1 MVKDDK
7 GNLTPCTWEEALV
20 EVAQKLSQV
29 KGNEVAA
36 VAGGFADAESLVAL
50 KDLLNRFDS
59 EGLYTEEGFPSD
71 GAGLVEALL
80 EGTVVEKRLVNLK
93 VQALKYLFSL
103 LAKVCYLKYEFI
115 LLANCKEGPLTN
127 F

>member
-1 MVKDDK
+1 M
-7 GNLTPCTWEEALV
+7 

-80 EGTVVEKRLVNLK
+80 EGTVAEKRLVKLK

-103 LAKVCYLKYEFI
+103 LAKF
-115 LLANCKEGPLTN
+115 AT
-127 F
+127 

>member
-36 VAGGFADAESLVAL
+36 VAGGFADAEALAAL
-50 KDLLNRFDS
+50 KDLLNRFGS

-71 GAGLVEALL
+71 GAG
-80 EGTVVEKRLVNLK
+80 
-93 VQALKYLFSL
+93 
-103 LAKVCYLKYEFI
+103 
-115 LLANCKEGPLTN
+115 
-127 F
+127 

>member
-1 MVKDDK
+1 M
-7 GNLTPCTWEEALV
+7 

-36 VAGGFADAESLVAL
+36 VAGGFADAEALVAL

-80 EGTVVEKRLVNLK
+80 EGIVAERLVNFK
-93 VQALKYLFSL
+93 VEALKYL
-103 LAKVCYLKYEFI
+103 LAYFQRF
-115 LLANCKEGPLTN
+115 AT
-127 F
+127 

>member
-20 EVAQKLSQV
+20 EVAQKLCQV

-36 VAGGFADAESLVAL
+36 VAGGFADAEALVAL

-80 EGTVVEKRLVNLK
+80 
-93 VQALKYLFSL
+93 FSL
-103 LAKVCYLKYEFI
+103 LAKVCYMEYEFI
-115 LLANCKEGPLTN
+115 LLANRKEGPLTN
-127 F
+127 FLCGCLLFGVTISKIHKVLIV